1 MLNVGDAAPDFT
13 LQNDS
18 GEDITLDALLA
29 PGPIVLYFYPRDFTP
44 VCTAEACMFRDA
56 GAELAEA
63 GVRVVGVSS
72 QGKASH
78 ERFKRTFR
86 LNFTL
91 LSDPEKKAARA
102 YGVVGLFGLPIPFFT
117 SRVTYLI
124 SKDKRILDRICAEVS
139 LSAHQA
145 FVKRV
150 LKAMSAANANSAPTV
165 T

>member
-13 LQNDS
+13 LLADG
-18 GEDITLDALLA
+18 GEEVTLDALLA

-56 GAELAEA
+56 SAELAEA

-72 QGKASH
+72 QGKSSH

-91 LSDPEKKAARA
+91 LSDPGKKAAKA
-102 YGVVGLFGLPIPFFT
+102 YGAIGLFGLPIPFLT

-139 LSAHQA
+139 VGAHQA

-150 LKAMSAANANSAPTV
+150 LKAMSAASGVAAGSA
-165 T
+165 

>member
-1 MLNVGDAAPDFT
+1 MLNIGDPAPDFT
-13 LQNDS
+13 LADDQGQS
-18 GEDITLDALLA
+18 VTLDSLLA
-29 PGPIVLYFYPRDFTP
+29 GGPIVLYFYPRDFTP

-72 QGKASH
+72 QGKSSH
-78 ERFKRTFR
+78 ERFKQKHR

-91 LSDPEKKAARA
+91 LSDPGKKAARA
-102 YGVVGLFGLPIPFFT
+102 YGAVGLFGLPIPFIT

-124 SKDKRILDRICAEVS
+124 SRDRRIIDRICAEVS

-150 LKAMSAANANSAPTV
+150 LKAMSAASTAAAPTV